1 MKRFVYAFK
10 GIFAAFKTQRNFR
23 IHIPVLLCVIA
34 AGFLLKLNPAEWT
47 LVLLAAGLVLSL
59 ELVNTAIESLVDL
72 VSPGYDKKA
81 GRIKDIAA
89 GAVLIAAVVSVIIG
103 LIIFLPKITALF

>member
-1 MKRFVYAFK
+1 MKRFVYAFR
-10 GIFAAFKTQRNFR
+10 GIIAAFATQRNFR
-23 IHIPVLLCVIA
+23 VHLPVVLAVTV
-34 AGFLLKLNPAEWT
+34 AGFLFKLNPAEWV
-47 LVLLAAGLVLSL
+47 LILLAAGLVLSL

-89 GAVLIAAVVSVIIG
+89 GAVLVAAVVSVFIG
-103 LIIFLPKITALF
+103 LIVFLPKITALF

>member
-10 GIFAAFKTQRNFR
+10 GIFAAVKTQRNFR
-23 IHIPVLLCVIA
+23 VHLPAALAVTV
-34 AGFLLKLNPAEWT
+34 AGFLLKLNPTEWA
-47 LVLLAAGLVLSL
+47 LILLTVGLVLSL

>member
-10 GIFAAFKTQRNFR
+10 GIFAAVKTQRNFR
-23 IHIPVLLCVIA
+23 FHLPAALAVTA
-34 AGFLLKLNPAEWT
+34 AGFLLKLNPAEWA
-47 LVLLAAGLVLSL
+47 LILLTVGLVLSL

-89 GAVLIAAVVSVIIG
+89 GAVLVAAVVSVIIG

>member
-10 GIFAAFKTQRNFR
+10 GILAAFKTQLNFR
-23 IHIPVLLCVIA
+23 VHLLALLAVTT
-34 AGFLLKLNPAEWT
+34 AGFLFKLNPVEWT

-59 ELVNTAIESLVDL
+59 ELVNTAVESLVDL
-72 VSPGYDKKA
+72 ISPGYNEKA

-89 GAVLIAAVVSVIIG
+89 GAVLIAAVISVFIG
-103 LIIFLPKITALF
+103 FIVFLPKVIALF

>member
-10 GIFAAFKTQRNFR
+10 GIFVALKTQRNFR
-23 IHIPVLLCVIA
+23 IHLLVFLVVII
-34 AGFLLKLNPAEWT
+34 AGFLFKLNPVEWG

-59 ELVNTAIESLVDL
+59 ELVNTAVESLVDL
-72 VSPGYDKKA
+72 VSPGYNKKA

-89 GAVLIAAVVSVIIG
+89 GAVLIAAIISIFIG
-103 LIIFLPKITALF
+103 LIVFLPKITALF